1 MLVGF
6 LVDCESFIEIDYSM
20 FNVKKIGFIFIGLWE
35 EYFFF
40 KCLMKE
46 FFFFLV
52 FEFFVML
59 MLIFWFMLFLY

>member
-40 KCLMKE
+40 
-46 FFFFLV
+46 LV

>member
-40 KCLMKE
+40 
-46 FFFFLV
+46 LV
-52 FEFFVML
+52 FEFFV